1 MEIESFFSDYMEAN
15 CLLIQVSSPRRFNL
29 EKAKYIIDKEFQA
42 LASNPIGNNDMKAVR
57 SLMELDFLKG
67 MTSLE
72 DRCLR
77 IGEFYHMFNDLN
89 FFDDQLKRL
98 RRIVPYDVM
107 ESAKKYLAKPNQVIL
122 NVYGE

>member
-1 MEIESFFSDYMEAN
+1 
-15 CLLIQVSSPRRFNL
+15 
-29 EKAKYIIDKEFQA
+29 
-42 LASNPIGNNDMKAVR
+42 
-57 SLMELDFLKG
+57 MELDFLKG
-67 MTSLE
+67 MATPE

-98 RRIVPYDVM
+98 RKIVPYDVM
-107 ESAKKYLAKPNQVIL
+107 ESAKKYLAKANQVVL